1 MHHDIQKIISYHNFH
16 LFFPICKRK
25 EFKLFQL
32 LESFKK
38 NKKSLAKPSDK
49 WKKTIPTFY
58 CTISIWVAMSL
69 KYEGLFAGTFFIRLL
84 ARSYAL
90 INIRNRIPVSIC
102 NSLQYIHPW
111 IRSQS
116 VHIYKWI
123 SLKVTNFFILWAVVE
138 LAEAIITEE
147 KRILRNLKTKII
159 NRVQLQS

>member
-1 MHHDIQKIISYHNFH
+1 MCTVPGFRSRVNAWIDNEFLNTQRGDPYEKCARKQPLILEWHGYPNGDCAIKFGDS
-16 LFFPICKRK
+16 FFSP
-25 EFKLFQL
+25 
-32 LESFKK
+32 
-38 NKKSLAKPSDK
+38 
-49 WKKTIPTFY
+49 
-58 CTISIWVAMSL
+58 
-69 KYEGLFAGTFFIRLL
+69 FITW
-84 ARSYAL
+84 AEPRSYAL

-102 NSLQYIHPW
+102 NSLQYIYPW